1 MIHSK
6 SFGEKYIVYFLVSQ
20 VMSLKQCQHNDHVL
34 AIIKNLLCFIFQSQD
49 LDFLCTCYI
58 HELVLF
64 LFYTL
69 YLFGHQSNVCACCPL
84 LFICY
89 TDSNPWKVE
98 LCILNGDFGNTNHIN
113 IFSGQWSLLGHC
125 FYLFRKLE
133 GLIYISVVII
143 DHIISLNLFSY

>member
-1 MIHSK
+1 MDHLDIILEHSRFYLNYTDLHVK
-6 SFGEKYIVYFLVSQ
+6 SIGEKYIVYFLVSQ

-69 YLFGHQSNVCACCPL
+69 YLIGHQSNVCACCPL
-84 LFICY
+84 LYVTQIQI
-89 TDSNPWKVE
+89 P
-98 LCILNGDFGNTNHIN
+98 GR
-113 IFSGQWSLLGHC
+113 WSC
-125 FYLFRKLE
+125 VY
-133 GLIYISVVII
+133 
-143 DHIISLNLFSY
+143 